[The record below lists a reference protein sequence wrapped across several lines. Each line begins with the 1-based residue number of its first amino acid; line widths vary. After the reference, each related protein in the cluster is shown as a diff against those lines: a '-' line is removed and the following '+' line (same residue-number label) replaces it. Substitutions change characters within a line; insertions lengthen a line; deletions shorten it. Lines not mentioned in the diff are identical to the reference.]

1 MRTRF
6 LVFMLAMFTLLL
18 AACVQPAAAPAGLQI
33 IDPWARR
40 SMMNS
45 DAAATDA
52 MTTTMAAPMNSMTET
67 SAITATMPMSGN
79 MGMGM
84 GGAMGAVYMTIRNPG
99 SQPDRLVKATTDA
112 AKAVELH
119 TVSQDNSGVMAMHP
133 VDGID
138 VPANGE
144 ATLQPGG
151 FHIMLIG
158 LTRDLNVGEQVTV
171 TLTFAQAG
179 DMTVAATVRER

>member
-1 MRTRF
+1 MKIRF
-6 LVFMLAMFTLLL
+6 LIFMLAIFSLLL
-18 AACVQPAAAPAGLQI
+18 AACVQPAAAPGGLQI
-33 IDPWARR
+33 VDPWARR
-40 SMMNS
+40 AMMNT
-45 DAAATDA
+45 DATATNA
-52 MTTTMAAPMNSMTET
+52 MTTTMAAPTNALTGT
-67 SAITATMPMSGN
+67 TAITATMPMSGN

-99 SQPDRLVKATTDA
+99 SQPDRLLKAATDA

-158 LTRDLNVGEQVTV
+158 LTRDLNVGDQV
-171 TLTFAQAG
+171 TLTLTFVQAG
-179 DMTVAATVRER
+179 EMTVTATVRER